1 MAKYISLDN
10 LTTYDGLIKQLINT
24 IHAQSIQTVTLSQD
38 STQLLFYKES
48 EPLSVGASPAYSITI
63 PHQNLDALMRK
74 VVSATS
80 GNVAVFDANGN
91 VMDSDVAVADL
102 VTEAEV
108 QTIVNQAVAAANMVR
123 AQIVDTLPAVADAN
137 PNVIYL
143 IKDNT
148 VTGNDKYK
156 EYMLIDNEMVMIG
169 DTSVSLAG
177 YATEQYVSD
186 RISALDIPVIESAT
200 TAEIQALFA
209 TTP

>member
-1 MAKYISLDN
+1 
-10 LTTYDGLIKQLINT
+10 
-24 IHAQSIQTVTLSQD
+24 
-38 STQLLFYKES
+38 
-48 EPLSVGASPAYSITI
+48 
-63 PHQNLDALMRK
+63 
-74 VVSATS
+74 
-80 GNVAVFDANGN
+80 
-91 VMDSDVAVADL
+91 
-102 VTEAEV
+102 
-108 QTIVNQAVAAANMVR
+108 MVR